1 MDLIRYYGNVKH
13 SQDEVLSIV
22 LLSGQVEKIIPML
35 KEGYTVTG
43 KLLETLRV
51 LGREDLIDTIVGND
65 FQYGDSATMFILCY
79 YGKEKY

>member
-1 MDLIRYYGNVKH
+1 MDVKSYYGNVKH

-51 LGREDLIDTIVGND
+51 LGREDLIIFVNINLCHSEQKLSGN
-65 FQYGDSATMFILCY
+65 CVN
-79 YGKEKY
+79 